1 MLLDEVLSVQPE
13 NLTRYRRVGFFLGYL
28 NGGAATTLVGIK
40 IRRVQSL
47 EKTCLSLSL
56 CLSRTTGDIILLTS
70 PYTLSGVNEDVYC
83 SKNNAVMAGYLFW
96 HHLERRKRLF
106 VASA

>member
-1 MLLDEVLSVQPE
+1 MQLKT
-13 NLTRYRRVGFFLGYL
+13 LTRDRRVGSFLGYL
-28 NGGAATTLVGIK
+28 SGGAATSLVGIK
-40 IRRVQSL
+40 IGRVQSL
-47 EKTCLSLSL
+47 KKNCLSLSL
-56 CLSRTTGDIILLTS
+56 CLSRTTSDIILLTS

-106 VASA
+106 VASV